1 MDYYDEVAVLHGVHK
16 ALAIAVRDARRLAN
30 YLTLVRLVAAIAA
43 VVDMIWEGIKPPAD
57 ATPDFVQGWQAML
70 NMARERSKL
79 ASTRSFIMEYECS
92 PREAVLMIAAGQLSP
107 YRADLHIQ
115 RAKALR
121 DILEHG
127 FAPPGPSSGDYRKG
141 WQRAHSALVT
151 ADRFWLLVNCIAD
164 AVDVF
169 GDPGGT
175 ATG

>member
-1 MDYYDEVAVLHGVHK
+1 
-16 ALAIAVRDARRLAN
+16 
-30 YLTLVRLVAAIAA
+30 
-43 VVDMIWEGIKPPAD
+43 
-57 ATPDFVQGWQAML
+57 
-70 NMARERSKL
+70 
-79 ASTRSFIMEYECS
+79 
-92 PREAVLMIAAGQLSP
+92 MIAAGQLSP

-127 FAPPGPSSGDYRKG
+127 FAPPEPSSGDYRKG
-141 WQRAHSALVT
+141 WQRARSALVT